1 MDSGKPF
8 SPACARNSEPIATVL
23 VPLLHATQSLL
34 EIGSWTGQHAVFL
47 CARMGHLVW
56 QPSDVTENLAGIRQW
71 VDDAALPNVLPPVHL
86 DVDQALWPV
95 ERTGAVFT
103 ANTLHIIS
111 WPSTQNLFK
120 GVARILD
127 ANGLFCAYGPFRYDA
142 AHTSES
148 NATFDA
154 ALRARDPHSGIRD
167 FEEVNELAQANCMTL
182 QNDFPMPANNRLLVF
197 RKQA

>member
-23 VPLLHATQSLL
+23 VPLLRATQSLL
-34 EIGSWTGQHAVFL
+34 EIGSGTGQHAVFL
-47 CARMGHLVW
+47 GARMGHQVW

-71 VDDAALPNVLPPVHL
+71 VDDAALPNVLPPVRL

-120 GVARILD
+120 GVSRILD
-127 ANGLFCAYGPFRYDA
+127 AYGLFCAYGPFRYDA

-167 FEEVNELAQANCMTL
+167 FEEVNELAQANCMSL